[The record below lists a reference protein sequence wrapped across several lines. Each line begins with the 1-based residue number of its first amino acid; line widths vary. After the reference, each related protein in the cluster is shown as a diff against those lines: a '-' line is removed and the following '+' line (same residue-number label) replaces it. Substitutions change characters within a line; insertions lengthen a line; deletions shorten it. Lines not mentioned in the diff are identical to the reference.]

1 MVDTEVS
8 KSSASRLAGSSP
20 ALSTIQQNNQMARTK
35 TPSTSWIWF
44 DRVNPPLDEIDA
56 IIAKYDFH
64 ELDRDA
70 ILESNQY
77 ARLDAYDD
85 YIFLVLHFPK
95 YDTGSERYISNELNV
110 FISREYLI
118 SFRYYQSSTM
128 KRLYERYETDTKN
141 GKKDSPA
148 LLLYAIIEAYLDK
161 TMRMLERFT
170 RDLKALEREL
180 FSTRGTETIRSIMTR
195 KRNIITLKHM
205 MKPQI
210 LVLRTIETQMKTRF
224 SDEVELYFENLEDKI
239 DKIYS
244 EIELLQEN
252 IDSME
257 DTLKSIFE
265 LESNTTIK
273 YLTTFSA
280 FMLPLT
286 LLTGIFGMN
295 IVDGH
300 FDTLLIIGAFI
311 GLTTFMLVL
320 TMLLKKKKII

>member
-1 MVDTEVS
+1 M
-8 KSSASRLAGSSP
+8 GSW
-20 ALSTIQQNNQMARTK
+20 L
-35 TPSTSWIWF
+35 

-56 IIAKYDFH
+56 VMTKYDFH

-70 ILESNQY
+70 ILEANQY

-95 YDTGSERYISNELNV
+95 YDANSERYIHNELNI

-118 SFRYYQSSTM
+118 TFRYYQSSTM
-128 KRLYERYETDTKN
+128 RRLYEKYENDLKA
-141 GKKDSPA
+141 GKHESPA
-148 LLLYAIIEAYLDK
+148 ILLYAIIEAYLDK
-161 TMRMLERFT
+161 TMKMLERFA
-170 RDLKALEREL
+170 RDLKVLEREL
-180 FSTRGTETIRSIMTR
+180 FSARGTETIRNIMTK

-210 LVLRTIETQMKTRF
+210 LVLRMIESHMKARF
-224 SDEVELYFENLEDKI
+224 SGEVELYFENLEDKL
-239 DKIYS
+239 DKIFS
-244 EIELLQEN
+244 EIQLLQEN

-295 IVDGH
+295 IVEWH
-300 FDTLLIIGAFI
+300 FNWLLIIGSFM
-311 GLTTFMLVL
+311 GMTFFMLIL
-320 TMLLKKKKII
+320 TMILRKKKII